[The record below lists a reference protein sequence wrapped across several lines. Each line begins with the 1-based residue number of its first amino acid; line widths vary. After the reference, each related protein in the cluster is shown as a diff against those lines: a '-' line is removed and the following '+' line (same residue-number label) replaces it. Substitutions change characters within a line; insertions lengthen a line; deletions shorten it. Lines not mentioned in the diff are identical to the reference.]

1 MDDETESLEAEL
13 KALVPTAP
21 SPALARRIAAE
32 LAPVQRRPGQSAVSW
47 VVFAALPIAAALAV
61 LVSLSRHASINETH
75 SSAPL
80 QSAKAP
86 APDVL
91 KPVAAENVLYA
102 ATDEGV
108 VTLDDGTTAR
118 RERLNYVDTI
128 KWQNPRTH
136 ASLTW
141 SIPREEVRV
150 VPVRYQ

>member
-1 MDDETESLEAEL
+1 MDDETESLEVEL
-13 KALVPTAP
+13 KALTPVAP
-21 SPALARRIAAE
+21 SPAVAQRIAAE
-32 LAPVQRRPGQSAVSW
+32 LTPIQSRLGRPAVRW
-47 VVFAALPIAAALAV
+47 VVFAAFPIAAALVV
-61 LVSLSRHASINETH
+61 LLSQSRHTSINETH
-75 SSAPL
+75 SSVAP
-80 QSAKAP
+80 QSANGR

-91 KPVAAENVLYA
+91 KPVAVENVLYA